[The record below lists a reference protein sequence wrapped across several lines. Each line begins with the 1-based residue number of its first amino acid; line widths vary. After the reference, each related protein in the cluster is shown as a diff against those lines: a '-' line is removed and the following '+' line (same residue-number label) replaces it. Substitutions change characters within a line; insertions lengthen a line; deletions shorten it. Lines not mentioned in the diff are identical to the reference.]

1 MKINEFEELTN
12 FISDEYLKMAD
23 TYNINRPSN
32 EFIKFVE
39 DVLEKYSK
47 LYDKPLYKLEKYKVK
62 IMFII
67 KKQELDLEKALATMP
82 HGKIWKFFHK
92 DLWKKMLY
100 QNPDLEKS
108 SKSKEDKKKTKSSS
122 ACTAVVVKS
131 FSAPQYY
138 EEEQ

>member
-108 SKSKEDKKKTKSSS
+108 SKSKEDKEKTKSSS